1 MSYSRG
7 LDVQRHHVMDR
18 DAQEQFSGFA
28 TLQGEGE
35 TDALNSSNSRE
46 ESEKHQGAAQLVS
59 VLREWDKGCG

>member
-1 MSYSRG
+1 V
-7 LDVQRHHVMDR
+7 LDPLPNGEPPCLSLR
-18 DAQEQFSGFA
+18 DAEEQFSGFA

-46 ESEKHQGAAQLVS
+46 ESEKHQGAPQLVS